1 MDIKQL
7 LPYMLIGIILTS
19 VAVSVGYIGY
29 SASGNQNNRN
39 ELQKHVAILTTVN
52 LLTAIFLGVLFYYYI
67 QMNSASFVP
76 FTIIMM
82 TFNLFLSI
90 MSVSIAVLTQSS

>member
-1 MDIKQL
+1 MDIKEL
-7 LPYMLIGIILTS
+7 LPYILVFVVLAS
-19 VAVSVGYIGY
+19 VATSVGYIGY
-29 SASGNQNNRN
+29 SSSGNQNSRN

-52 LLTAIFLGVLFYYYI
+52 LLTAILLGILFYYYI
-67 QMNSASFVP
+67 QTSSASFVP

-90 MSVSIAVLTQSS
+90 MAVSIAVLTQS

>member
-1 MDIKQL
+1 MDIKEL
-7 LPYMLIGIILTS
+7 LPYILIFVVLTS
-19 VAVSVGYIGY
+19 VATSVGYIGY

-52 LLTAIFLGVLFYYYI
+52 LLTAIFLGILFYYYI
-67 QMNSASFVP
+67 QTSSASFVP

-82 TFNLFLSI
+82 TFNMFLSI
-90 MSVSIAVLTQSS
+90 MAVSIAVLTQS

>member
-1 MDIKQL
+1 MDIKEL
-7 LPYMLIGIILTS
+7 LPYLLVTIVLIS

-52 LLTAIFLGVLFYYYI
+52 LLTAIFLGILFYYYI
-67 QMNSASFVP
+67 QMNGGSFVP

-82 TFNLFLSI
+82 TFNLFISI
-90 MSVSIAVLTQSS
+90 MSVSIAVLTQS

>member
-1 MDIKQL
+1 MEMSEIF
-7 LPYMLIGIILTS
+7 PYILVFIVLTS

-29 SASGNQNNRN
+29 SAGNQNSRN

-52 LLTAIFLGVLFYYYI
+52 LLTCLFLGILFFYYI
-67 QMNSASFVP
+67 QMNRVAFIP
-76 FTIIMM
+76 FTIIML

>member
-1 MDIKQL
+1 MNLKEL
-7 LPYMLIGIILTS
+7 LPYLLVGIVLTS

-52 LLTAIFLGVLFYYYI
+52 LLTAIFLGILFYYYI

-76 FTIIMM
+76 FTIMMM

-90 MSVSIAVLTQSS
+90 MAVSVAVLTQTS